1 MKNLTILPAD
11 SYIVINKTTIT
22 ESDRKIIS
30 MLYQPIIGYT
40 AVSLYYTLIDDLD
53 KLQLMSEEFT
63 HHHLMATMQ
72 LKLDDI
78 IIAREKLEGV
88 GLIKTYVKKG
98 NINSFVYLLYSPIT
112 ANEFFNHPILNVVLY
127 NNLGKKEYEKILNYY
142 KVPRIN
148 LKDYDEIT
156 CSFDEAFTSISGNI
170 LDMPDDII
178 KRDSNNIQITKGIDF
193 NMLISSI
200 PSSTINEK
208 CFNKE
213 TKELINALSF
223 TYNLS
228 TLDIQGLV
236 KNSINEKGMIDKTE
250 LRKNCRDY
258 YKFDNNGKL
267 PTLIYNKQPDYL
279 KKPTGDNS
287 KWAKMVYTFENLT
300 PYQFLKAKYKN
311 GEPTERDLRLIESLL
326 IEQKLNSGVVNVLIA
341 YVLKINNEK
350 LSKSYVET
358 IAGQWKRLNVETVEE
373 AMRITEKEHKKM
385 KKLFD
390 EKKKPSSPT
399 TRKQSIPEKAVPAWF
414 NQNPENATL
423 TQSEQ
428 QEMDKTLEEMNKVLS
443 ELV

>member
-1 MKNLTILPAD
+1 MKHLTILPAD

-22 ESDRKIIS
+22 DSDRKIIS

-53 KLQLMSEEFT
+53 KLQLMSEELT

-112 ANEFFNHPILNVVLY
+112 ANEFFNHPVLNVVLY

-148 LKDYDEIT
+148 LKDYEEIT
-156 CSFDEAFTSISGNI
+156 CSFDDAFTSISGNI
-170 LDMPDDII
+170 LEMPDDVI
-178 KRDSNNIQITKGIDF
+178 KRDSNNLQITKGIDF

-200 PSSTINEK
+200 PSSTINER

-228 TLDIQGLV
+228 TLDMQGLV
-236 KNSINEKGMIDKTE
+236 KNSINEKGMVDKTE

-279 KKPTGDNS
+279 KKPNGDNS
-287 KWAKMVYTFENLT
+287 KWAKMVYTFESLN

-326 IEQKLNSGVVNVLIA
+326 VDQKLNSGVVNVLIA

-358 IAGQWKRLNVETVEE
+358 IAGQWKRLNIETVEE

-385 KKLFD
+385 KKMFED
-390 EKKKPSSPT
+390 KKKPQT
-399 TRKQSIPEKAVPAWF
+399 TTIKKQSLPEKEVPAWF
-414 NQNPENATL
+414 NQNPENKTL
-423 TQSEQ
+423 TATEQ
-428 QEMDKTLEEMNKVLS
+428 QEMDQTLEEMNKVLS
-443 ELV
+443 ELI

>member
-11 SYIVINKTTIT
+11 SYVVINKTTIT

-40 AVSLYYTLIDDLD
+40 AVSLYYTLLDDLD
-53 KLQLMSEEFT
+53 KLQLMSEELT

-78 IIAREKLEGV
+78 VIAREKLEGV
-88 GLIKTYVKKG
+88 GLLKTFFKKG
-98 NINSFVYLLYSPIT
+98 NINSFVYLIYSPIT
-112 ANEFFNHPILNVVLY
+112 ANEFFNHPVLNVVLY

-142 KVPRIN
+142 KIPRIN
-148 LKDYDEIT
+148 LKDYEEIT
-156 CSFDEAFTSISGNI
+156 TSFDEAFSSIPGNI
-170 LDMPDDII
+170 LEMPDDII

-193 NMLISSI
+193 NLLISSI
-200 PSSTINEK
+200 PQSTIHEK
-208 CFNKE
+208 CFNKD
-213 TKELINALSF
+213 TKDLINALSF

-228 TLDIQGLV
+228 TLDMQGIV
-236 KNSINEKGMIDKTE
+236 KNSINEKGLIDKTE
-250 LRKNCRDY
+250 LRKNSRDY

-287 KWAKMVYTFENLT
+287 KWAKMVYTFENLN

-326 IEQKLNSGVVNVLIA
+326 VDQKLNTGVVNVLIA

-350 LSKSYVET
+350 LNKNYVET
-358 IAGQWKRLNVETVEE
+358 IAGQWKRLNIETVEE
-373 AMRITEKEHKKM
+373 AMRYTEKEHKKM
-385 KKLFD
+385 KKLME
-390 EKKKPSSPT
+390 EKKKVPQT
-399 TRKQSIPEKAVPAWF
+399 TTIRKPKQEEKEVPAWF
-414 NQNPENATL
+414 NQNIENVEPTN
-423 TQSEQ
+423 TEQ
-428 QEMDKTLEEMNKVLS
+428 EEMEKILR

>member
-40 AVSLYYTLIDDLD
+40 AVSLYYTLLDDLD
-53 KLQLMSEEFT
+53 KLQLMSEELT

-78 IIAREKLEGV
+78 VIAREKLEGV
-88 GLIKTYVKKG
+88 GLLKTFFKKG
-98 NINSFVYLLYSPIT
+98 NINSFVYLIYSPIT
-112 ANEFFNHPILNVVLY
+112 ANEFFNHPVLNVVLY

-142 KVPRIN
+142 KIPRIN
-148 LKDYDEIT
+148 LKDYEEIT
-156 CSFDEAFTSISGNI
+156 TSFDEAFSSTPGNV

-178 KRDSNNIQITKGIDF
+178 KRDSNNLQITKGIDF
-193 NMLISSI
+193 NLLISSI
-200 PSSTINEK
+200 PQSTINDK
-208 CFNKE
+208 CFNKD

-228 TLDIQGLV
+228 TLDMQGIV
-236 KNSINEKGMIDKTE
+236 KNSINEKGLIDKTE

-279 KKPTGDNS
+279 KKPSGDNS
-287 KWAKMVYTFENLT
+287 KWAKMVYTFENLN

-326 IEQKLNSGVVNVLIA
+326 VDQKLNTGVVNVLIA

-350 LSKSYVET
+350 LNKNYVET
-358 IAGQWKRLNVETVEE
+358 IAGQWKRLNIETVEE
-373 AMRITEKEHKKM
+373 AMRYTEKEHKKM
-385 KKLFD
+385 KKLME
-390 EKKKPSSPT
+390 EKKKVTSQTT
-399 TRKQSIPEKAVPAWF
+399 TRKPKVEEKEVPAWF
-414 NQNPENATL
+414 NQNIENVAPTN
-423 TQSEQ
+423 TEQ
-428 QEMDKTLEEMNKVLS
+428 EEMEKILR